1 MSKPRRQQISLSDTC
16 IYHCT
21 SRCIR
26 QLFLLDEHNEFNEK
40 NRPTENAAIYT
51 QSNERRSWIV
61 NRAKKLANIFAIDI
75 AAYAI
80 MHNHYHITLKVDVE
94 QALDYTPIEV
104 IEQWKILHKL
114 PARVDA
120 YIKKA

>member
-40 NRPTENAAIYT
+40 HNKGEENAAVVYDNRT
-51 QSNERRSWIV
+51 SNNKRSDERRIWIV

-80 MHNHYHITLKVDVE
+80 MHNHYHI
-94 QALDYTPIEV
+94 
-104 IEQWKILHKL
+104 ILIGSGL
-114 PARVDA
+114 FIIRLFIIPLNLTE
-120 YIKKA
+120 